1 MIVDTSVLL
10 AYFDDKD
17 AAHDSAIFPIEH
29 VDEPLVVSPFVV
41 AELDYLLLSRYG
53 VTVET
58 RVLRELAG
66 GAWELAGVSLSQ
78 LRDATDLVA
87 HYNDFKIGIADA
99 VNVILAQAYRTTT
112 IATLDRRHFS
122 VLRRPDGRALT
133 IVP

>member
-17 AAHDSAIFPIEH
+17 AAHDYVCSPIEH
-29 VDEPLVVSPFVV
+29 ADEPLIVSPFVV

-53 VTVET
+53 VAIET
-58 RVLRELAG
+58 RVLRELAS
-66 GAWELAGVSLSQ
+66 GAWELAEVSLSQ
-78 LRDATDLVA
+78 LRDATDLVV
-87 HYNDFKIGIADA
+87 HYNDFKIGITDA
-99 VNVILAQAYRTTT
+99 VNVVLAQAYRTTRV
-112 IATLDRRHFS
+112 ATLDRRHFS